1 MCYRDFDCGANAVSA
16 SPTQRTETKM
26 IEIKQIEPT
35 KANLRKFTQFQI
47 DLYDGNPYFVP
58 PLMSDDVA
66 TLLPEE
72 NPAFDFCEAAYF
84 MAYRD
89 GKPVGR
95 IAAMINKQV
104 NEKSNSKDVRFGFID
119 FIDDPE
125 VSAALLKA
133 AEDWGRKKGM
143 TKIIGPLGFTDL
155 DHEGMLV
162 GGFEELSTMATIYN
176 YPYYAEHLEK
186 HGYKKESDWVEFLM
200 EVPDSIPEK
209 YNRIA
214 EIVKKKYNL
223 KVLKYT
229 NRKRI
234 KKEYG
239 HALFH
244 LINDAYKDLYQY
256 STLTERQIDYYIDVY
271 LNLLNL
277 ELVTLIVDE
286 NGKLV
291 GVGISMPS
299 MSRALQKSK
308 GKLFPTGWYHLLKGL
323 KGKNDRVDLLLVAVH
338 PDFQNKGVNALL
350 FQDLI
355 PYYIKNG
362 YKYAESNPELE
373 TNAKVQS
380 QWEYF
385 TTRQH
390 RRRRSFAKK
399 L

>member
-1 MCYRDFDCGANAVSA
+1 
-16 SPTQRTETKM
+16 M
-26 IEIKQIEPT
+26 IEIKKIEPT
-35 KANLRKFTQFQI
+35 KGNLKRFTEFQI
-47 DLYDGNPYFVP
+47 DLYDGNPWFVP
-58 PLMSDDVA
+58 PLVSDDVA
-66 TLLPEE
+66 TLDPKE
-72 NPAFDFCEAAYF
+72 NPAFDFCESAYF

-95 IAAMINKQV
+95 IAGIINRQV
-104 NEKSNSKDVRFGFID
+104 NEKSHSRTARFGFVD
-119 FIDDPE
+119 FIDDHE
-125 VSAALLKA
+125 VSAALFKA
-133 AEDWGRKKGM
+133 AEDWARSKGM
-143 TKIIGPLGFTDL
+143 EKIIGPLGFTDL

-162 GGFEELSTMATIYN
+162 EGFEELSTMATIYN
-176 YPYYAEHLEK
+176 YPYYPEHMERL
-186 HGYKKESDWVEFLM
+186 GYKKESDWLEFQM
-200 EVPDSIPEK
+200 EVPDAIPDK

-214 EIVKKKYNL
+214 EIVKKKFGL
-223 KVLKYT
+223 RVLKYSS
-229 NRKRI
+229 RKRI

-244 LINDAYKDLYQY
+244 LVNDAYKNLYQY
-256 STLTERQIDYYIDVY
+256 STLTERQIEYYINIY
-271 LNLLNL
+271 LGLLNL
-277 ELVTLIVDE
+277 ELVTLVVDE
-286 NGKLV
+286 AGKLV

-308 GKLFPTGWYHLLKGL
+308 GKMLPFGWYHLLKGL

-338 PDFQNKGVNALL
+338 PDYQNKGVNALL

-362 YKYAESNPELE
+362 YRYAESNPEME
-373 TNAKVQS
+373 TNSKVQS

-390 RRRRSFAKK
+390 RRRRSFEKK

>member
-1 MCYRDFDCGANAVSA
+1 MV
-16 SPTQRTETKM
+16 
-26 IEIKQIEPT
+26 EIKRINPT
-35 KANLRKFTQFQI
+35 KQNLKKFTQFQI

-58 PLMSDDVA
+58 PLISDDVA
-66 TLLPEE
+66 TLLPEA
-72 NPAFDFCEAAYF
+72 NPAFDFCEAEYF
-84 MAYRD
+84 MAYRE

-95 IAAMINKQV
+95 IAVIINRQV
-104 NEKSNSKDVRFGFID
+104 NEKSKTQNARFGFID
-119 FIDDPE
+119 FIDDAE
-125 VSAALLKA
+125 VSGALLNA
-133 AEDWGRKKGM
+133 AEGWAREKGM
-143 TKIIGPLGFTDL
+143 ENIIGPLGFTDL
-155 DHEGMLV
+155 DHEGTLV
-162 GGFEELSTMATIYN
+162 EGFEELSTMATIYN
-176 YPYYAEHLEK
+176 YPYYARHIES
-186 HGYKKESDWVEFLM
+186 HGYRKESDWVEFLM
-200 EVPDSIPEK
+200 EVPDAIPDK

-214 EIVKKKYNL
+214 EIVKKKYGL
-223 KVLKYT
+223 RVVKYT
-229 NRKRI
+229 NRNRI
-234 KKEYG
+234 KAEYG

-256 STLTERQIDYYIDVY
+256 SNLTERQIDHYINVY

-277 ELVTLIVDE
+277 DLVSLIVEE

-299 MSRALQKSK
+299 MSKALQRSK
-308 GKLFPTGWYHLLKGL
+308 GKMFPFGWYHLLKGL

-338 PDFQNKGVNALL
+338 PDYQNKGVNALL

-355 PYYIKNG
+355 PYYIKYG
-362 YKYAESNPELE
+362 YKYAESNPEME
-373 TNAKVQS
+373 TNSKVQS

>member
-1 MCYRDFDCGANAVSA
+1 
-16 SPTQRTETKM
+16 M

-47 DLYDGNPYFVP
+47 DLYDGNPYYVP
-58 PLMSDDVA
+58 PLISDDVY
-66 TLLPEE
+66 TLMPDE
-72 NPAFDFCEAAYF
+72 NPAFDFCESAYF
-84 MAYRD
+84 MAYRE
-89 GKPVGR
+89 GRPVGR
-95 IAAMINKQV
+95 IAAIINRQI
-104 NEKSNSKDVRFGFID
+104 NEKSGAKDARFGFID
-119 FIDDPE
+119 FIDDPA

-133 AEDWGRKKGM
+133 AEDWSRKKGM

-155 DHEGMLV
+155 DHEGMLIA
-162 GGFEELSTMATIYN
+162 GFDELSTMATIYN
-176 YPYYAEHLEK
+176 YPYYPEHMEK
-186 HGYKKESDWVEFLM
+186 LGYKKESDWLEFLM
-200 EVPDSIPEK
+200 EVPDSIPDK

-214 EIVKKKYNL
+214 EIVKKKYGL

-234 KKEYG
+234 KMEYG

-244 LINDAYKDLYQY
+244 LINEAYKDLYQS
-256 STLTERQIDYYIDVY
+256 STLTERQIDHYIDIY

-277 ELVTLIVDE
+277 DLVTLIADST
-286 NGKLV
+286 GRLV

-308 GKLFPTGWYHLLKGL
+308 GKMLPLGWYHLLKGL

-338 PDFQNKGVNALL
+338 PEYQNKGVNALL

-355 PYYIKNG
+355 PYYIRNG
-362 YKYAESNPELE
+362 YKYAESNPEME

-390 RRRRSFAKK
+390 RHRRSFAKK

>member
-1 MCYRDFDCGANAVSA
+1 
-16 SPTQRTETKM
+16 M
-26 IEIKQIEPT
+26 IEIKKIEPT
-35 KANLRKFTQFQI
+35 KGNLKRFTEFQI
-47 DLYDGNPYFVP
+47 DLYDGNPWFVP
-58 PLMSDDVA
+58 PLVSDDVA
-66 TLLPEE
+66 TLDPKE
-72 NPAFDFCEAAYF
+72 NPAFDFCESAYF

-95 IAAMINKQV
+95 IAGIINRQV
-104 NEKSNSKDVRFGFID
+104 NEKSHSRTARFGFVD
-119 FIDDPE
+119 FIDDHE
-125 VSAALLKA
+125 VSAALFKA
-133 AEDWGRKKGM
+133 AEDWARSKGM
-143 TKIIGPLGFTDL
+143 EKIIGPLGFTDL

-162 GGFEELSTMATIYN
+162 EGFEELSTMATIYN
-176 YPYYAEHLEK
+176 YPYYPEHMERL
-186 HGYKKESDWVEFLM
+186 GYKKESDWLEFQM
-200 EVPDSIPEK
+200 EVPDAIPDK

-214 EIVKKKYNL
+214 EIVKKKFGL
-223 KVLKYT
+223 RVLKYSS
-229 NRKRI
+229 RKRI

-244 LINDAYKDLYQY
+244 LVNDSYKNLYQY
-256 STLTERQIDYYIDVY
+256 STLTERQIEYYINIY
-271 LNLLNL
+271 LGLLNL
-277 ELVTLIVDE
+277 ELVTLVVDE
-286 NGKLV
+286 AGKLV

-308 GKLFPTGWYHLLKGL
+308 GKMLPLGWYHLLKGL

-338 PDFQNKGVNALL
+338 PDYQNKGVNALL

-362 YKYAESNPELE
+362 YRYAESNPEME
-373 TNAKVQS
+373 TNSKVQS

-390 RRRRSFAKK
+390 RRRRSFEKK